1 MGEDFKNMERLEKQ
15 LGVEIVSYGLGCD
28 EYRYEITNEDKYFDC
43 KNRSA
48 REQLDLLC
56 ETAERGYIEHIEGF

>member
-1 MGEDFKNMERLEKQ
+1 MSEDFKNMERLEKQ

-43 KNRSA
+43 KIGLQGNSLTCSVR
-48 REQLDLLC
+48 QLKEDILN
-56 ETAERGYIEHIEGF
+56 T